1 MAMSGKIAILN
12 TALNAVV
19 EIRDLGLQPVETKSN
34 VRAFSEIIPAIGVDE
49 YLVGYTDNIGAE
61 FVVRTWTKAT
71 YDYSAIDQTA
81 LNAALIEPG
90 SVLRALVE
98 VMRDEI
104 NILRQH
110 AAIGLAPRTAAQVK
124 AALKAKMR

>member
-1 MAMSGKIAILN
+1 MARFHVDTDAATGAITSRPYTAEEELAADIASDPD
-12 TALNAVV
+12 T
-19 EIRDLGLQPVETKSN
+19 
-34 VRAFSEIIPAIGVDE
+34 IGQD
-49 YLVGYTDNIGAE
+49 
-61 FVVRTWTKAT
+61 R
-71 YDYSAIDQTA
+71 

-104 NILRQH
+104 NILRTH
-110 AAIGLAPRTAAQVK
+110 AAIGLAARSGAQVK